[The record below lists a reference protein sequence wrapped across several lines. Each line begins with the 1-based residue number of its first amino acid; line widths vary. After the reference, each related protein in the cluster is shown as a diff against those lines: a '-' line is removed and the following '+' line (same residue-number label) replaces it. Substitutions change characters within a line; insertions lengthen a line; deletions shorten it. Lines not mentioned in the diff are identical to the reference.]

1 MDDLLQLEASTELKA
16 QCATPSSEDTEA
28 AEAEAGLN
36 EYVPEVVAE
45 PRGN

>member
-1 MDDLLQLEASTELKA
+1 MDDLLQLEASRTQA